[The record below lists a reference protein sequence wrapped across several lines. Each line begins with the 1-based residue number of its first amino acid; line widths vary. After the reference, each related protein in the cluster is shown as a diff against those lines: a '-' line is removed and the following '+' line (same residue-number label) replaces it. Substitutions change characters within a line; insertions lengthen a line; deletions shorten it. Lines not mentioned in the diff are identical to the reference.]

1 MKGKQVI
8 LGHIG
13 KAKVAALLV
22 DGILQDVL
30 VEDVSRLPLGSLLRA
45 VVDRPVKG
53 IGGVI
58 LRLPNGTGFLKKA
71 KGLAPGQTLT
81 VQTSGFAE
89 EGKADPVTQKIL
101 FKSRY
106 AIVTPDQPGLN
117 ISRQIS
123 CDDTRDALTLLAKSA
138 MDGSDMGLI
147 IRSAA
152 AAADLEEI
160 AEDIQTMRSTA
171 EAIAAETGQE
181 PEVLLEGDD
190 PHVQAWREWSDV
202 TDVLTADAD
211 LEDSGALDQIEAAQ
225 QAWVPLGS
233 GGMFIERT
241 RAMITVDINTG
252 TDLSPAASL
261 KVNLAAAKDLPRQ
274 LRLRGYSG
282 QIAIDFAPM
291 SKRDRKPIEVALRA
305 AVRSCTVA
313 TEFVGW
319 TPLGHGELKR
329 KRERPVVQDV
339 LR

>member
-45 VVDRPVKG
+45 VFDRPVKG

-89 EGKADPVTQKIL
+89 EGKADPVTQRIL

-181 PEVLLEGDD
+181 PEVL
-190 PHVQAWREWSDV
+190 S
-202 TDVLTADAD
+202 
-211 LEDSGALDQIEAAQ
+211 I
-225 QAWVPLGS
+225 
-233 GGMFIERT
+233 
-241 RAMITVDINTG
+241 
-252 TDLSPAASL
+252 
-261 KVNLAAAKDLPRQ
+261 
-274 LRLRGYSG
+274 
-282 QIAIDFAPM
+282 
-291 SKRDRKPIEVALRA
+291 
-305 AVRSCTVA
+305 
-313 TEFVGW
+313 
-319 TPLGHGELKR
+319 
-329 KRERPVVQDV
+329 
-339 LR
+339 